1 MITLDDAFELTE
13 EFRSERAVER
23 FLDRVIGGL
32 YDNYIDTV
40 EDLKAAIAK
49 GEEMSFIEASHEKVK
64 DYCFDK
70 INGEEWEVVEEWLSS
85 EGYEM
90 NDDGETYTK
99 A

>member
-23 FLDRVIGGL
+23 FLDDVSNGVF
-32 YDNYIDTV
+32 DKYIKNVD
-40 EDLKAAIAK
+40 DLKAKIKEGDAW
-49 GEEMSFIEASHEKVK
+49 SFLSGC
-64 DYCFDK
+64 DYCLEK
-70 INGEEWEVVEEWLSS
+70 INAEEWEVVEEWLGS